1 MSLWDRTD
9 NIILEWVYETGQI
22 ILFWNEFMRQD
33 NLEWVYETG
42 QIILSRLSFFSLRIL
57 ITPYL
62 QTLLTRF
69 EIACTYVFRP
79 PSPHIIQVS
88 KPWYKWLG
96 SLVNILKTYI
106 VQRWSTCFYCFT
118 CIWELKELWKNTFVC
133 SSSKKTENKKLH
145 WRFIRT
151 IDISV
156 LL

>member
-9 NIILEWVYETGQI
+9 NIILEWVYETGQSGMSLWDRTDNI
-22 ILFWNEFMRQD
+22 ITFVLLQFKDSDYPLSSNFSYTFWNCMY
-33 NLEWVYETG
+33 LC
-42 QIILSRLSFFSLRIL
+42 LSS
-57 ITPYL
+57 
-62 QTLLTRF
+62 
-69 EIACTYVFRP
+69 P

-118 CIWELKELWKNTFVC
+118 CIWELKELWKNTFVY
-133 SSSKKTENKKLH
+133 SSSKKTDNKKLH